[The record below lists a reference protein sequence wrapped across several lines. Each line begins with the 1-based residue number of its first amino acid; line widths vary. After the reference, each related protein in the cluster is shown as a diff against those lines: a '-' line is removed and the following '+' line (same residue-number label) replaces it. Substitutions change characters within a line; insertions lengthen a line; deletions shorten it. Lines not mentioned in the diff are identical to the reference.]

1 MALYFVQHGVALS
14 KQQNP
19 DRPLSNEGGLDV
31 LSVAKRLQQLSVM
44 PSAICHSGKTRAQQT
59 AEIFADR
66 LGISDVNART
76 GMGPN
81 DEVQSFAKALKNDGT
96 MFVGHLPQLGKLVSY
111 LVVGDENSDI
121 VKFTNAAVVCIEQ
134 DESGFYIDWLLKP
147 SMC

>member
-1 MALYFVQHGVALS
+1 M
-14 KQQNP
+14 
-19 DRPLSNEGGLDV
+19 
-31 LSVAKRLQQLSVM
+31 
-44 PSAICHSGKTRAQQT
+44 
-59 AEIFADR
+59 
-66 LGISDVNART
+66 
-76 GMGPN
+76 
-81 DEVQSFAKALKNDGT
+81 QSFAKALKNDGT